1 MEGYDDK
8 TMAVARPY
16 AEALLGLAGKA
27 GAAAEVR
34 EELTAIERLVA
45 EQPGFRDLLTNPA
58 IDADERRGSLE
69 RLFRGRASDLVVD
82 ALQVMN
88 RKGRI
93 ALVPAVAAAYRAAH
107 DRLERR
113 VEVRVASAVPLDDG
127 QRKSLAAAIEGGTG
141 LAPTLVERVDPS
153 LVGGLVVSLGDTKI
167 DASVASRLRKLS
179 EALRARASRQLGS
192 GSHVEGKVA

>member
-1 MEGYDDK
+1 MEAHDDK

-34 EELTAIERLVA
+34 EELAAIERLAA
-45 EQPGFRDLLTNPA
+45 ENPGFRDFLTNPA
-58 IDADERRGSLE
+58 IDAGQRRGSLE
-69 RLFRGRASDLVVD
+69 RMFRGRASDLVVD

-93 ALVPAVAAAYRAAH
+93 GLVTAVAAAYRAAH
-107 DRLERR
+107 DLLERR
-113 VEVRVASAVPLDDG
+113 VEVQVASAVPLDDE
-127 QRKSLAAAIEGGTG
+127 QRRRLAAAIEGGTG
-141 LAPTLVERVDPS
+141 LEATLVERVDPS
-153 LVGGLVVSLGDTKI
+153 LLGGLVVSLGDTKI

>member
-1 MEGYDDK
+1 MAGHDDK
-8 TMAVARPY
+8 TLAIARPY
-16 AEALLGLAGKA
+16 AEALLGLAQRA

-34 EELTAIERLVA
+34 EELTAIEGLIA
-45 EQPGFRDLLTNPA
+45 ERPAFRDFLTNPG
-58 IDADERRGSLE
+58 IDAGERRGSLE

-113 VEVRVASAVPLDDG
+113 VEVRVASAVPLDDE
-127 QRKSLAAAIEGGTG
+127 QRRRLAAAIESGTG
-141 LAPTLVERVDPS
+141 LAPTLVERVDRS
-153 LVGGLVVSLGDTKI
+153 LVGGLVVTLGDTKI

-179 EALRARASRQLGS
+179 EALRARASRQLSS
-192 GSHVEGKVA
+192 GSHVEGMVA

>member
-16 AEALLGLAGKA
+16 AEALLGLAEQA

-45 EQPGFRDLLTNPA
+45 ERPGFRDFLTTPS
-58 IDADERRGSLE
+58 IDVDERRDSLE
-69 RLFRGRASDLVVD
+69 RTFRGRASDLVVD
-82 ALQVMN
+82 TLQVMN

-93 ALVPAVAAAYRAAH
+93 ALVPAVAAAYRDAH

-113 VEVRVASAVPLDDG
+113 VEVRVTSAVPLEDE
-127 QRKSLAAAIEGGTG
+127 QRRRLAAAIESGTG
-141 LAPTLVERVDPS
+141 LEPTLVERVDPS
-153 LVGGLVVSLGDTKI
+153 LIGGLVVTVGDTKI